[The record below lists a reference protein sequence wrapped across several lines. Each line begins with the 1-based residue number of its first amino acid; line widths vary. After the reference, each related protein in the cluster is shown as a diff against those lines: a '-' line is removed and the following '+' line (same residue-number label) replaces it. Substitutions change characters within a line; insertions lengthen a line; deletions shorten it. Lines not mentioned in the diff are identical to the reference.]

1 MLCPKLFKFYTYI
14 IVNLTGISLYFDDSL
29 TKRHCY
35 NKKKKKEKK
44 DKEKQER
51 NKVCMCVCMCAAEN
65 EIDVILIAESERTNK
80 KCNIEGD
87 LNFFLFILIIK

>member
-14 IVNLTGISLYFDDSL
+14 IVSLTDISLYFDGSL

-35 NKKKKKEKK
+35 NKKKRKKK

-51 NKVCMCVCMCAAEN
+51 NKVYVCVCVCALSEN
-65 EIDVILIAESERTNK
+65 EIDMILITESERTNK

-87 LNFFLFILIIK
+87 LNFFLFIFCS